1 MLKLDINNE
10 LLITEAKAAIEQAI
24 ASAPVPVAVTKRISA
39 FAVRHRNRGRDAAI
53 RHHQFEGMCEA
64 SSKPLHRRNTHLDE
78 LELGLGYAGKV
89 RWVCPRVNN
98 SGTFSFG
105 GCAAPN
111 KAFEPTFLRPP
122 G

>member
-10 LLITEAKAAIEQAI
+10 ILIAEAKAAIEQAI

-64 SSKPLHRRNTHLDE
+64 SSKPLDRRNTHLYFTRPKLTPTRSVNEDATHI
-78 LELGLGYAGKV
+78 LAYA
-89 RWVCPRVNN
+89 
-98 SGTFSFG
+98 SG
-105 GCAAPN
+105 
-111 KAFEPTFLRPP
+111 
-122 G
+122 